1 MFTDKSARRMLQR
14 FPIFRALASV
24 MIGLALFLTTGGHL
38 AILQG
43 VAWTKMVR
51 DFSRTD
57 SIGKAIEKTLDGQ
70 HPCHLCKTIT
80 ETGAGKKDDGM
91 ASAKTKLGE
100 FVNLVH
106 RKLPAPAEKTFHYP
120 WAVFNKPAEISFA
133 PPAPVPIFIG

>member
-1 MFTDKSARRMLQR
+1 MLNR
-14 FPIFRALASV
+14 FSIFRAIASV

-80 ETGAGKKDDGM
+80 ETGAGKKDDGT
-91 ASAKTKLGE
+91 ASAKIKLGE
-100 FVNLVH
+100 FVDLAH
-106 RKLPAPAEKTFHYP
+106 RELPAPAEKPFQYP
-120 WAVFNKPAEISFA
+120 RAALNKPAEISFA
-133 PPAPVPIFIG
+133 PPVPVPIFVG

>member
-1 MFTDKSARRMLQR
+1 
-14 FPIFRALASV
+14 

-51 DFSRTD
+51 DFSRTE

-80 ETGAGKKDDGM
+80 ETSAGKKDD
-91 ASAKTKLGE
+91 ALSFAKIKLGE
-100 FVNLVH
+100 FVDQTHL
-106 RKLPAPAEKTFHYP
+106 KLPAPAEKPFHYP
-120 WAVFNKPAEISFA
+120 SAVLKKPAEISFA

>member
-1 MFTDKSARRMLQR
+1 
-14 FPIFRALASV
+14 

-70 HPCHLCKTIT
+70 HPCNLCKTIT
-80 ETGAGKKDDGM
+80 ETGAGKKDDGL

-100 FVNLVH
+100 FVDQAQH
-106 RKLPAPAEKTFHYP
+106 DFPAPKEKPFHYP
-120 WAVFNKPAEISFA
+120 LAVLNKPAEISFA
-133 PPAPVPIFIG
+133 PPVPVPILIS